1 MTTPRSSRGRGRGR
15 PAVFDTTLQ
24 TRYLTAITTGMRLG
38 EAARHVGISVNV
50 PTRLARSD
58 PQFAT
63 RLADAR
69 AAGRKARA
77 DSKPHSEAHYN
88 NDNCRH
94 PDCATAARKGRAH
107 RRRTTPATRPD
118 TSHDDHHHATVID
131 LEPATPKSPISL
143 LLLKAS

>member
-1 MTTPRSSRGRGRGR
+1 MTTPRNSRGRGRGR

-38 EAARHVGISVNV
+38 EAAHHIGISVNV
-50 PTRLARSD
+50 PTRLARTD

-77 DSKPHSEAHYN
+77 DTKPHDESHYN
-88 NDNCRH
+88 NDSCRH

-107 RRRTTPATRPD
+107 RRRTAAARTDSR
-118 TSHDDHHHATVID
+118 DDHHHAAVID
-131 LEPATPKSPISL
+131 LEPATPKSPTSF

>member
-1 MTTPRSSRGRGRGR
+1 MTTTPRSGRGRGR

-24 TRYLTAITTGMRLG
+24 TRYLAAVTTGMRLG

-69 AAGRKARA
+69 AAGKKARA
-77 DSKPHSEAHYN
+77 DAKPHGESHYN
-88 NDNCRH
+88 NDSCRH
-94 PDCATAARKGRAH
+94 PDCAAAARKGRAH
-107 RRRTTPATRPD
+107 RRRAARAD
-118 TSHDDHHHATVID
+118 TGRDDHHHATVID